1 MTTGERNVHGK
12 KEPRSGNSP
21 PIKHVGERCYNRH
34 RSSSSISCST
44 RTRTAKHPQA
54 QKGRQQR
61 QQSMRDA
68 THSLR
73 MIRARE
79 GLIDPRERER
89 GLEDLLE
96 DDGAKDVEARGAVAR
111 CDLCRVV
118 DAVAGE
124 PGRGGEVEELEEGR
138 GEPVGGERRED
149 RQERVGEGG
158 EERGRGGVVDWVGV
172 EERVL
177 VLPVGGCGR
186 GGDVVVAREHVW
198 TGRQDND

>member
-1 MTTGERNVHGK
+1 
-12 KEPRSGNSP
+12 
-21 PIKHVGERCYNRH
+21 
-34 RSSSSISCST
+34 
-44 RTRTAKHPQA
+44 
-54 QKGRQQR
+54 
-61 QQSMRDA
+61 
-68 THSLR
+68 

-96 DDGAKDVEARGAVAR
+96 DDGAKDVEAGGAVAR

-138 GEPVGGERRED
+138 GEPVGGEGRED

-172 EERVL
+172 EERV
-177 VLPVGGCGR
+177 VLPVRRG